1 MLDNYEQVFGLK
13 GVSKLASYI
22 SVSEFGL
29 TETELL
35 ELLMPTTGDFGTP
48 LKLKDGNFNFS
59 TFCTAKKTIS
69 ENQNVKIIY
78 LYIINGIYINVFI
91 VPLLYEKFMSGRIL
105 LCWRHKITFDVV
117 MQRYLTS
124 KLQKR
129 TLHMEIG
136 NLFFSEFSK
145 DESESK
151 TDGCK

>member
-1 MLDNYEQVFGLK
+1 
-13 GVSKLASYI
+13 
-22 SVSEFGL
+22 
-29 TETELL
+29 
-35 ELLMPTTGDFGTP
+35 
-48 LKLKDGNFNFS
+48 
-59 TFCTAKKTIS
+59 
-69 ENQNVKIIY
+69 
-78 LYIINGIYINVFI
+78 

-124 KLQKR
+124 KIQKR

-151 TDGCK
+151 TDSCKYTLIIVVELFTNNHIII

>member
-1 MLDNYEQVFGLK
+1 M
-13 GVSKLASYI
+13 
-22 SVSEFGL
+22 
-29 TETELL
+29 
-35 ELLMPTTGDFGTP
+35 
-48 LKLKDGNFNFS
+48 
-59 TFCTAKKTIS
+59 
-69 ENQNVKIIY
+69 
-78 LYIINGIYINVFI
+78 
-91 VPLLYEKFMSGRIL
+91 PLLYEKFMSGRIL

-151 TDGCK
+151 TDGCKYTLIYICLTYYKYYIII